1 MHPAEGEIETMN
13 TYRILAI
20 DGGGVRGII
29 PAMIIREL
37 EKLTGE
43 SMAEQFDMIAGTSTG
58 GFLTLLLTKP
68 GPDGKPLY
76 SGQDVVD
83 LYVNHSKDI
92 FHRSGIYALLT
103 LNGWLR
109 PKYPESSVLSTF
121 EEYLD
126 KNRPHRLSEAL
137 TDVLITGYEIE
148 RREAFYFQR
157 CTARENDDWDFYLVD
172 VARSTT
178 AAPTFFPA
186 VRIHNVNGNR
196 TLKLIDGGLVANN
209 PAALALAE
217 AIKRGGESNGYLI
230 VTLGTGSY
238 ETPLSYN
245 KAKNWGLLAW
255 ATRIADVLFDGNS
268 HLVETSTQE
277 IVEALNRPPGQVFPG
292 YGERTDAERHY
303 YRFQVQL
310 NRFNDGTD
318 DVDPDNIADLQEVVL
333 EMIEKR
339 KDEFRELA
347 AKLMREDR
355 VGTPGE

>member
-1 MHPAEGEIETMN
+1 MK

-29 PAMIIREL
+29 PAMMIREL
-37 EKLTGE
+37 EKLTGK
-43 SMAEQFDMIAGTSTG
+43 SMAEQFDLIAGTSTG

-68 GPDGKPLY
+68 GQDGKALY
-76 SGQDVVD
+76 SGQDIVD

-92 FHRSGIYALLT
+92 FHRSGLRAFLS

-121 EEYLD
+121 EAYLN
-126 KNRPHRLSEAL
+126 KNQPHKLSEVL

-148 RREAFYFQR
+148 QREAFYFQR

-178 AAPTFFPA
+178 AAPTIFPA
-186 VRIHNVNGNR
+186 VEIHNVNGNR

-217 AIKRGGESNGYLI
+217 AIRQGGEYARYLV

-238 ETPLSYN
+238 EAPLLYK

-268 HLVETSTQE
+268 HLVETSTKE
-277 IVEALNRPPGQVFPG
+277 IVQALNRPPGEMVPLYGQV
-292 YGERTDAERHY
+292 DAERHY

-310 NRFNDGTD
+310 NQNNDGTD
-318 DVDPDNIADLQEVVL
+318 DVDPDNISDLQEVVL
-333 EMIEKR
+333 EMIEKN
-339 KDEFRELA
+339 KAVFKELA
-347 AKLMREDR
+347 EKLR
-355 VGTPGE
+355 

>member
-1 MHPAEGEIETMN
+1 MK

-29 PAMIIREL
+29 PAMMIREL
-37 EKLTGE
+37 EKLTGK
-43 SMAEQFDMIAGTSTG
+43 SMAEQFDLIAGTSTG

-68 GPDGKPLY
+68 GQDGRALY
-76 SGQDVVD
+76 SGQDIVD
-83 LYVNHSKDI
+83 LYVNHAKDI
-92 FHRSGIYALLT
+92 FHRSRLRAILS

-121 EEYLD
+121 ETYLN
-126 KNRPHRLSEAL
+126 KNQAHKLSEVL

-157 CTARENDDWDFYLVD
+157 CTARENADWDFYLTD

-178 AAPTFFPA
+178 AAPTIFPA
-186 VRIHNVNGNR
+186 VEIHNVNGNR

-217 AIKRGGESNGYLI
+217 AIRQGGEYARYLV

-238 ETPLSYN
+238 EAPLLYK

-268 HLVETSTQE
+268 HLVETSTKE
-277 IVEALNRPPGQVFPG
+277 IVQALNRPPGEMVPLYGQV
-292 YGERTDAERHY
+292 DAERHY

-310 NRFNDGTD
+310 NQNNDGTD
-318 DVDPDNIADLQEVVL
+318 DVDPDNISDLQEVVL
-333 EMIEKR
+333 DMIDKNR
-339 KDEFRELA
+339 DVFKELA
-347 AKLMREDR
+347 EKLK
-355 VGTPGE
+355 